1 MKLTLQQ
8 LKVFATIARYG
19 NLGLAANELCL
30 SKGAVSQSL
39 QELERQLATP
49 LFDRIHPRLQ
59 LNNEGRLL
67 QPAAEE
73 LLTRMQDIET
83 LFSPDA
89 EPSGQLRLGASQ
101 TIGNYLLPTLLASSK
116 QELGLPPRVT
126 ITNTH
131 KLCHLLANFELDLA
145 LIEGQNHHPDL
156 VSEPWLNDEMLIV
169 AHPDHPLA
177 RRNRLSLSQLSD
189 ETWVLRE
196 PQSGSREQFELQIQ
210 PELPRWQA
218 GLELNTLEAVM
229 LAVEKG
235 LGISF
240 ISRLAVSDRLQAGR
254 LVAFSLARR
263 FPRQLSLI
271 WHRQKYHSATLR
283 RFLQFCRAQ
292 EGALPQPQV
301 TTAESPTSR

>member
-39 QELERQLATP
+39 QELERQLSTP

-73 LLTRMQDIET
+73 LLTRMQDIEN

-116 QELGLPPRVT
+116 QELGLPPKVT
-126 ITNTH
+126 INNTH
-131 KLCHLLANFELDLA
+131 LLCHALANFELDMA
-145 LIEGQNHHPDL
+145 LIEGENHHPDL
-156 VSEPWLNDEMLIV
+156 LAEPWLQDEMLVV
-169 AHPDHPLA
+169 APPGHPLA
-177 RRNRLSLSQLSD
+177 NKKELSLSRLGG

-196 PQSGSREQFELQIQ
+196 AQSGSREQFIQQVQ
-210 PELPRWQA
+210 PELPRWQP

-240 ISRLAVSDRLQAGR
+240 ISRLAASDRLADGR
-254 LVAFSLARR
+254 LIALPLSRR

-271 WHRQKYHSATLR
+271 WHKQKYHSTSLR
-283 RFLQFCRAQ
+283 HFIHFCRAQ
-292 EGALPQPQV
+292 V
-301 TTAESPTSR
+301 NNAEVSRAE

>member
-39 QELERQLATP
+39 QELERQLSTP

-73 LLTRMQDIET
+73 LLTRMQDIEN

-116 QELGLPPRVT
+116 QELGLPPKVT
-126 ITNTH
+126 INNTH
-131 KLCHLLANFELDLA
+131 LLCHALANFELDMA
-145 LIEGQNHHPDL
+145 LIEGENHHPDL
-156 VSEPWLNDEMLIV
+156 LAEPWLQDEMLVV
-169 AHPDHPLA
+169 APPGHPLA
-177 RRNRLSLSQLSD
+177 NKKELSLSRLGG

-196 PQSGSREQFELQIQ
+196 AQSGSREQFIQQIQ
-210 PELPRWQA
+210 PELPRWQP

-240 ISRLAVSDRLQAGR
+240 ISRLAASDRLADGR
-254 LVAFSLARR
+254 LIALPLSRR

-271 WHRQKYHSATLR
+271 WHKQKYHSTSLR
-283 RFLQFCRAQ
+283 HFIHFCRAQ
-292 EGALPQPQV
+292 VKDSEV
-301 TTAESPTSR
+301 SRPE

>member
-39 QELERQLATP
+39 QELERQLSTP

-73 LLTRMQDIET
+73 LLTRMQDIEN

-116 QELGLPPRVT
+116 QELGLPPKVT
-126 ITNTH
+126 INNTH
-131 KLCHLLANFELDLA
+131 LLCHALANFELDMA
-145 LIEGQNHHPDL
+145 LIEGENHHPDL
-156 VSEPWLNDEMLIV
+156 LAEPWLQDEMLVV
-169 AHPDHPLA
+169 APPGHPLVDKA
-177 RRNRLSLSQLSD
+177 ELSLSRLGG

-196 PQSGSREQFELQIQ
+196 AQSGSREQFIQQIQ
-210 PELPRWQA
+210 PDLPHWQA

-240 ISRLAVSDRLQAGR
+240 ISRLAVSDRLKDGR
-254 LVAFSLARR
+254 LVALPLTRR

-271 WHRQKYHSATLR
+271 WHKQKYHSASLR
-283 RFLQFCRAQ
+283 HFLHFCRAQ
-292 EGALPQPQV
+292 VNE
-301 TTAESPTSR
+301 AEVISPD

>member
-19 NLGLAANELCL
+19 NLGLAANELFL

-73 LLTRMQDIET
+73 LLTRIQDIEN

-116 QELGLPPRVT
+116 QELALPPKVT

-131 KLCHLLANFELDLA
+131 LLCHALANFELDLA
-145 LIEGQNHHPDL
+145 LIEGENHHPDL
-156 VSEPWLNDEMLIV
+156 ISEHWLQDEMLVV
-169 AHPDHPLA
+169 AQPSHPLA
-177 RRNRLSLSQLSD
+177 NQVAMPLSRLGG

-196 PQSGSREQFELQIQ
+196 PQSGSREQFIQQVQ
-210 PELPRWQA
+210 PELPNWQA

-240 ISRLAVSDRLQAGR
+240 ISRLAVSDRLKDGR
-254 LVAFSLARR
+254 LVALPLTRR

-271 WHRQKYHSATLR
+271 WHKQKYHSASLR
-283 RFLQFCRAQ
+283 HFIHFCRAQ
-292 EGALPQPQV
+292 V
-301 TTAESPTSR
+301 NDAEVISAK

>member
-19 NLGLAANELCL
+19 NLGLAANELFL

-67 QPAAEE
+67 QPVAEE
-73 LLTRMQDIET
+73 LLTRMQDIEN
-83 LFSPDA
+83 LFRPDA

-101 TIGNYLLPTLLASSK
+101 TIGNYLLPTLLARSK
-116 QELGLPPRVT
+116 QELGLPPKVT

-131 KLCHLLANFELDLA
+131 LLCHALASFELDLA
-145 LIEGQNHHPDL
+145 LIEGENHNPDL
-156 VSEPWLNDEMLIV
+156 ISEPWLEDEMLIV
-169 AHPDHPLA
+169 APPDHPLA
-177 RRNRLSLSQLSD
+177 DQHALSLSDLD
-189 ETWVLRE
+189 GETWILRE
-196 PQSGSREQFELQIQ
+196 LQSGGREQFIQQLQ
-210 PELPRWQA
+210 PALPNWQL

-235 LGISF
+235 LGIAF
-240 ISRLAVSDRLQAGR
+240 ISRLAASDRLKDGR
-254 LVAFSLARR
+254 LVALTLTHR

-271 WHRQKYHSATLR
+271 WHKKKYHSASLR
-283 RFLQFCRAQ
+283 HFIHFCRAQ
-292 EGALPQPQV
+292 IAEV
-301 TTAESPTSR
+301 TRR

>member
-39 QELERQLATP
+39 QELERQLSTP

-73 LLTRMQDIET
+73 LLTRMQDIEN
-83 LFSPDA
+83 LFSSDA

-116 QELGLPPRVT
+116 QELGLPPKVT
-126 ITNTH
+126 INNTH
-131 KLCHLLANFELDLA
+131 LLCHALANFELDLA
-145 LIEGQNHHPDL
+145 LIEGENHHPEL
-156 VSEPWLNDEMLIV
+156 IAEPWLQDEMLVV
-169 AHPDHPLA
+169 APPAHPLA
-177 RRNRLSLSQLSD
+177 NQIDLSLSRLGG
-189 ETWVLRE
+189 EIWVLRE
-196 PQSGSREQFELQIQ
+196 AQSGSREQFIQQIQ
-210 PELPRWQA
+210 PELPHWQA

-240 ISRLAVSDRLQAGR
+240 ISRLAVSDRLKNGR
-254 LVAFSLARR
+254 LVALPLARR

-271 WHRQKYHSATLR
+271 WHKQKYHSASLR
-283 RFLQFCRAQ
+283 HFIHFCRAQ
-292 EGALPQPQV
+292 MND
-301 TTAESPTSR
+301 AEVVSAE

>member
-39 QELERQLATP
+39 QELERQLSTP

-73 LLTRMQDIET
+73 LLTRMQDIEN

-116 QELGLPPRVT
+116 QELGLPPKVT
-126 ITNTH
+126 INNTH
-131 KLCHLLANFELDLA
+131 LLCHALANFELDMA
-145 LIEGQNHHPDL
+145 LIEGENHHPDL
-156 VSEPWLNDEMLIV
+156 LAEPWLQDEMLVV
-169 AHPDHPLA
+169 APPDHPLA
-177 RRNRLSLSQLSD
+177 NKKDLSLSRLGG

-196 PQSGSREQFELQIQ
+196 AQSGSREQFIQQIQ
-210 PELPRWQA
+210 PELPRWQP

-240 ISRLAVSDRLQAGR
+240 ISRLAASDRLADGR
-254 LVAFSLARR
+254 LIALPLTRR

-271 WHRQKYHSATLR
+271 WHKQKYHSTSLR
-283 RFLQFCRAQ
+283 HFIHFCRAQ
-292 EGALPQPQV
+292 V
-301 TTAESPTSR
+301 KDAEVSRAE

>member
-39 QELERQLATP
+39 QELERQLSTP

-73 LLTRMQDIET
+73 LLTRMQDIEN

-116 QELGLPPRVT
+116 QELGLPPKVT
-126 ITNTH
+126 INNTH
-131 KLCHLLANFELDLA
+131 LLCHALANFELDMA
-145 LIEGQNHHPDL
+145 LIEGENHHPDL
-156 VSEPWLNDEMLIV
+156 LAEPWLQDEMLVV
-169 AHPDHPLA
+169 APPGHPLA
-177 RRNRLSLSQLSD
+177 NKKELSLSRLGG

-196 PQSGSREQFELQIQ
+196 AQSGSREQFIQQIQ
-210 PELPRWQA
+210 PELPRWQP

-240 ISRLAVSDRLQAGR
+240 ISRLAASDRLADGR
-254 LVAFSLARR
+254 LIALPLSRR

-271 WHRQKYHSATLR
+271 WHKQKYHSTSLR
-283 RFLQFCRAQ
+283 HFIHFCRAQ
-292 EGALPQPQV
+292 V
-301 TTAESPTSR
+301 KDAEVNRPE

>member
-39 QELERQLATP
+39 QELERQLSTP

-73 LLTRMQDIET
+73 LLTRMQDIEN

-116 QELGLPPRVT
+116 QELGLPPKVT
-126 ITNTH
+126 INNTH
-131 KLCHLLANFELDLA
+131 LLCHALANFELDMA
-145 LIEGQNHHPDL
+145 LIEGENHHPDL
-156 VSEPWLNDEMLIV
+156 LAEPWLQDEMLVV
-169 AHPDHPLA
+169 APPDHPLA
-177 RRNRLSLSQLSD
+177 NKKDLSLSRLGG

-196 PQSGSREQFELQIQ
+196 ARSGSREQFIQQIQ
-210 PELPRWQA
+210 PELPRWQP

-240 ISRLAVSDRLQAGR
+240 ISRLAASDRLADGR
-254 LVAFSLARR
+254 LIALPLSRR

-271 WHRQKYHSATLR
+271 WHKQKYHSTSLR
-283 RFLQFCRAQ
+283 HFIHFCRAQ
-292 EGALPQPQV
+292 V
-301 TTAESPTSR
+301 KDAEVSRPE

>member
-39 QELERQLATP
+39 QELERQLSTP

-73 LLTRMQDIET
+73 LLTRMQDIEN
-83 LFSPDA
+83 LFRPDA

-116 QELGLPPRVT
+116 QELGLPPKVT
-126 ITNTH
+126 INNTH
-131 KLCHLLANFELDLA
+131 LLCHALANFELDMA
-145 LIEGQNHHPDL
+145 LIEGENHHPDL
-156 VSEPWLNDEMLIV
+156 LAEPWLQDEMLVV
-169 AHPDHPLA
+169 APPDHPLA
-177 RRNRLSLSQLSD
+177 NKKELSLSRLGG

-196 PQSGSREQFELQIQ
+196 AQSGSREQFIQQIQ
-210 PELPRWQA
+210 PELPRWQP

-240 ISRLAVSDRLQAGR
+240 ISRLAASDRLADGR
-254 LVAFSLARR
+254 LIALPLSRR

-271 WHRQKYHSATLR
+271 WHKQKYHSTSLR
-283 RFLQFCRAQ
+283 HFIHFCRAQ
-292 EGALPQPQV
+292 V
-301 TTAESPTSR
+301 KDAEVSRAE